1 VLYPL
6 LRIAKSSSV
15 PPIIIRI
22 GSCGCSRSRPVR
34 CSVLQWSNCAVAET
48 DAYVLYD
55 HVGRQKLLES
65 DHTVPRSAVERIA
78 HGPGVRI
85 TGVKDA
91 TVARCVIT
99 SLPVSLS
106 IRYLS
111 RTILRGIFIVYI
123 IL

>member
-1 VLYPL
+1 MLYPL
-6 LRIAKSSSV
+6 LRFTKFSV
-15 PPIIIRI
+15 PPIIIRT
-22 GSCGCSRSRPVR
+22 GPRGCRRTRPVH
-34 CSVLQWSNCAVAET
+34 CSVLKRSNCAIAEA

-65 DHTVPRSAVERIA
+65 DHAVPRCAVERIA

-106 IRYLS
+106 ICHLL
-111 RTILRGIFIVYI
+111 RTISRGIFIVYI